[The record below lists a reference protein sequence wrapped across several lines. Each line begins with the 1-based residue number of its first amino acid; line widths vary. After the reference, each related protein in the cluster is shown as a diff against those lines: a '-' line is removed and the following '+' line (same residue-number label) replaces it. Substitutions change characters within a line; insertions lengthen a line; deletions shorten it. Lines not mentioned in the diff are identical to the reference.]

1 MKKSER
7 PIVALMY
14 DFDKTLSRSD
24 MQDYGFIPALGMT
37 PSEFWGETG
46 KFQAAT
52 GVERIL
58 SYMYTMVKLCKDKGI
73 KLTRETLNDMGKR
86 IQYFDGVSTWFDR
99 INAFGESL
107 GVQIE
112 HYIISSGT
120 KEILEGCSIAKHF
133 KHMFGCEFYFDPET
147 KEPVWPK
154 LAINYTM
161 KTQFIYRIRKGSFD
175 LTDDTTINTKVENI
189 RIPYT
194 NMIYLGDGMTDIPC
208 MQLVQNNSGHSI
220 AIYSDK
226 DEKALRKLLAEKRT
240 NVCVKADYSKGSDLE
255 KVIQSIIQTVA
266 AESSLK
272 AQSKELAGKL
282 GIEWKNQLALF

>member
-1 MKKSER
+1 MKKSTR
-7 PIVALMY
+7 PIIAIMY

-46 KFQAAT
+46 KFQEAT

-58 SYMYTMVKLCKDKGI
+58 SYMYTMVRLSKEKGI
-73 KLTRETLNDMGKR
+73 KLTRETLNSMGKN
-86 IQYFDGVSTWFDR
+86 IEFFNGVTTWFDR
-99 INAFGESL
+99 INSYGDEL
-107 GVQIE
+107 GVDIE

-120 KEILEGCSIAKHF
+120 KEILEGSSIAKNF
-133 KHMFGCEFYFDPET
+133 KYMFGCEFYYDPET

-154 LAINYTM
+154 LAINYTQ
-161 KTQFIYRIRKGSFD
+161 KTQYIYRIRKGSFD
-175 LTDDTTINTKVENI
+175 LTDDTTINTKVDEI
-189 RIPYT
+189 RVPYC

-226 DEKALRKLLAEKRT
+226 DEKALKKLLAEKRT

-255 KVIQSIIQTVA
+255 KVVKSIIQTVA
-266 AESSLK
+266 AESALK
-272 AQSKELAGKL
+272 AQSKQLAKNL
-282 GIEWKNQLALF
+282 GIEWKN

>member
-1 MKKSER
+1 MKKSEK

-37 PSEFWGETG
+37 PNEFWGETG
-46 KFQAAT
+46 KFQAST

-73 KLTRETLNDMGKR
+73 KLTRETLNDMGKK

-133 KHMFGCEFYFDPET
+133 KYMFGCEFYFDPET

-161 KTQFIYRIRKGSFD
+161 KTQFIYRIRKG
-175 LTDDTTINTKVENI
+175 
-189 RIPYT
+189 
-194 NMIYLGDGMTDIPC
+194 
-208 MQLVQNNSGHSI
+208 
-220 AIYSDK
+220 
-226 DEKALRKLLAEKRT
+226 
-240 NVCVKADYSKGSDLE
+240 
-255 KVIQSIIQTVA
+255 
-266 AESSLK
+266 
-272 AQSKELAGKL
+272 
-282 GIEWKNQLALF
+282 

>member
-1 MKKSER
+1 MKSSEK
-7 PIVALMY
+7 PIIALMY
-14 DFDKTLSRSD
+14 DFDKTLSKSD
-24 MQDYGFIPALGMT
+24 MQDYGFIPALGMA
-37 PSEFWGETG
+37 PNEFWGETG
-46 KFQAAT
+46 KFQNAT

-58 SYMYTMVKLCKDKGI
+58 SYLYTMVNLSKQKGI
-73 KLTRETLNDMGKR
+73 KLTRETLNNMGKN
-86 IQYFDGVSTWFDR
+86 IEYFNGVTTWFDR
-99 INAFGESL
+99 INAYGESL
-107 GVQIE
+107 GVKIE

-133 KHMFGCEFYFDPET
+133 KYMFGCEFYFDPVS

-272 AQSKELAGKL
+272 AQSKELASKL
-282 GIEWKNQLALF
+282 GIEWKN